1 MSHKNIHPLLFAAI
15 LFAAC
20 NNGSKEQKI
29 NTNYS
34 DKLIM
39 PTIPVSPTVQQPVQ
53 TQTQTQIQTQSQPN
67 TTIISQPDVS
77 VIQPVIPVT
86 PVTSVNPVTTTTG
99 AGLNPEHG
107 KPGHRCDIAVGAP
120 LNSKPITPTVA
131 TSPTNNN
138 PVTINSTSPVEIQ
151 KTVSSAQTNGLTTT
165 AGLNPEHGK
174 PGHRCDIAVGAPLD
188 SKPAA
193 TPAITTV
200 PANNTPV
207 TPTISQP
214 VTPILPAGTNTTPV
228 TVASGL
234 NPEHGKPG
242 HRCDI
247 AVGAPLNSKPV
258 ETKKENN

>member
-1 MSHKNIHPLLFAAI
+1 MSHKNIFLLLFTV
-15 LFAAC
+15 LFFAAC
-20 NNGSKEQKI
+20 NNGSKEQKV
-29 NTNYS
+29 NTGNS

-39 PTIPVSPTVQQPVQ
+39 PTVPVSPTVQQPV
-53 TQTQTQIQTQSQPN
+53 QTQSQPN
-67 TTIISQPDVS
+67 TTIISQPNVN
-77 VIQPVIPVT
+77 VNQPVIPVT
-86 PVTSVNPVTTTTG
+86 SITPVATTTG

-131 TSPTNNN
+131 TSPTNNT
-138 PVTINSTSPVEIQ
+138 PVTINTTSPVEIQ
-151 KTVSSAQTNGLTTT
+151 KTVTSTSTDGSITK

-193 TPAITTV
+193 ATAITTTPV
-200 PANNTPV
+200 NNTPV

-214 VTPILPAGTNTTPV
+214 VTPILPATNNTTPG
-228 TVASGL
+228 TAATGL

-258 ETKKENN
+258 EIKKDNN